1 MILPADQMSN
11 RLLTSPI
18 SYPLLSHSWEQLV
31 RCLPARVSTSA
42 EPHSG
47 LGIDAYV
54 QVTSPLR
61 RYNDC
66 LVHRQLKAFAN
77 HQSLPY
83 NQETIE
89 QVGTRCFQLEKAST
103 KFEDSWNRY
112 IILQRMKEVMKEQQ
126 QPLRMHAT
134 VLDVTLRG

>member
-1 MILPADQMSN
+1 MLKE
-11 RLLTSPI
+11 PI
-18 SYPLLSHSWEQLV
+18 SYPLLMHSWEQLI
-31 RCLPARVSTSA
+31 RCMPSKITTSA

-47 LGIDAYV
+47 LGIEAYV

-66 LVHRQLKAFAN
+66 LVHRQLKAFAH

-83 NQETIE
+83 DEEVMQM
-89 QVGTRCFQLEKAST
+89 VGTRCFSLEKAST

-112 IILQRMKEVMKEQQ
+112 IILQKMKNVLKERGR
-126 QPLRMHAT
+126 LELYGT
-134 VLDVTLRG
+134 VLDVTLRGYE